1 MIPVSGRWARGLFTL
16 NIKTCLYLR
25 MLSMATLLADLRAM
39 AEPSRLRLLAIL
51 ARGEFSVSELTAV
64 LGQSQPR
71 VSRHLKL
78 LCDAGLLE
86 RFREQHWIFYR
97 VPSEGRGGEF
107 ARELLTR
114 LDPDDPILARDA
126 DRVAR
131 VLEARREAASPQA
144 GPPGAAGQAELNA
157 VLAAEL
163 GDTGRDALF
172 LLRRRTCRRAE
183 CDCHARAACRR
194 HARFA
199 ARCAGRTRRLALA
212 RPQSLRIAAGAVDGT
227 AATLRELRPCDRR
240 PLAGWASA
248 PGGCPARS
256 GPAAA
261 RRRPGAARR
270 GLRRTSAAR
279 GDRAIPSA
287 LVREWLAEAGLLV
300 TRLHP
305 VDLDGRHLLL
315 AVATSERIA
324 AAAA

>member
-1 MIPVSGRWARGLFTL
+1 
-16 NIKTCLYLR
+16 

-126 DRVAR
+126 DRVSR
-131 VLEARREAASPQA
+131 VLEARREAASPLA

-172 LLRRRTCRRAE
+172 YYGAEPADVLSAIATRARRVVGVHGSRFAVQG
-183 CDCHARAACRR
+183 ARAALHSRGLSHCVLQQGQLTALPQPSASFDLAIVDRSLGEHSR
-194 HARFA
+194 PVDALREVARLLHA
-199 ARCAGRTRRLALA
+199 GGQVLLVDDYDELAQ
-212 RPQSLRIAAGAVDGT
+212 R
-227 AATLRELRPCDRR
+227 AATGNP
-240 PLAGWASA
+240 
-248 PGGCPARS
+248 
-256 GPAAA
+256 
-261 RRRPGAARR
+261 
-270 GLRRTSAAR
+270 
-279 GDRAIPSA
+279 IA